1 MGGMGSK
8 LPETRPSLLL
18 AACTRDQARRSIA
31 IANLTNAYWK
41 PVYCYLRRRGYRNE
55 EAKDLTQE
63 FFTKFILEGKLLQSV
78 DREIGCFRQL
88 LTTALKRFI
97 INVVRDK
104 SRKKRTPEG
113 GIVPLASTD
122 SESGDVDPPGS
133 EATPEQAFYYTW
145 ITDLLDHTIAETKRQ
160 CYDAGLK
167 IHWQVFHRK
176 VLAPILGEA
185 EDIPMKE
192 ICRIYSVESEAKAG
206 NMIVTV
212 KRRFQRVLKQRLR
225 DLVRSDSQAEAE
237 FEEILRFLSENSA
250 RL

>member
-1 MGGMGSK
+1 MGGMNSR
-8 LPETRPSLLL
+8 LPETRWSLIF
-18 AACTRDQARRSIA
+18 AARTRDDTRRRLA
-31 IANLTNAYWK
+31 VANLTDAYWR
-41 PVYCYLRRRGYRNE
+41 PIYCYLRRRGYQNE
-55 EAKDLTQE
+55 EAKDLTQGFFCE
-63 FFTKFILEGKLLQSV
+63 FVLEGKLLQSA
-78 DREIGCFRQL
+78 DKDLGCFRQL
-88 LTTALKRFI
+88 LATALKRFVL
-97 INVVRDK
+97 NVERDK
-104 SRKKRTPEG
+104 NRKKRAPEG

-122 SESGDVDPPGS
+122 SESGDIDPPGS

-160 CYDAGLK
+160 CYDADLK

-176 VLAPILGEA
+176 VLAPILGDA

-192 ICRIYSVESEAKAG
+192 IGRIYGVESEAKAG